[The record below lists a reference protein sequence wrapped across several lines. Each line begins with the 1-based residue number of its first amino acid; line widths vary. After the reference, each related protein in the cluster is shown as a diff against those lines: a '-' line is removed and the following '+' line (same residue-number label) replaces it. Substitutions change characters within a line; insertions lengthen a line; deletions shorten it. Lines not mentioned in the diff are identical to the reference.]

1 MDRKKSLY
9 VKKENDYFSQDRPEI
24 RNLIRG
30 RNLKILDV
38 GCGTG
43 NVLQALKKEGKA
55 NRIVGVEIDES
66 TANKA
71 RKVLDEVLEGDLEEI
86 EITFKEDYFDY
97 IILADVLEHLIDPW
111 AALKKI
117 SRYLK
122 RGGYIVS
129 SIPNVRSLKVL
140 LPIIFLGKWEYEK
153 QGILDKGHL
162 RFFTLKSIRQLFG
175 QADFKNI
182 TIMTNPTKKTRLIN
196 LVTLGTIRDFIATQ
210 YLIKA
215 QKKL

>member
-111 AALKKI
+111 AAVKKM

-122 RGGYIVS
+122 RGGYIVG

-182 TIMTNPTKKTRLIN
+182 TIMANPTKKTRLIN